1 MFLIFGHNNPI
12 LSLATTF
19 QVLFEFYSLDWAGTG
34 LGLSW
39 SFCHF
44 LHNLF
49 ERTRFEYK
57 TGHNTAPRCLHNF
70 YFMSPPSSPLHP
82 TLSAASTFIFNW
94 YNRYSG
100 LSFHAEFDFPES
112 CRLGLVRV
120 RSRKCFMVIVWFY
133 YLCGGP
139 RPSNCNQASDRI
151 LHEWRHQQE
160 RETREISNIEMI
172 LLWMS
177 S

>member
-12 LSLATTF
+12 LSLASTF
-19 QVLFEFYSLDWAGTG
+19 QVLFEFYSRDWAGTG
-34 LGLSW
+34 LGLSS

-70 YFMSPPSSPLHP
+70 YFMSPSSPPSLLP
-82 TLSAASTFIFNW
+82 LFLLFSTEIQPIQLIFPFMRNLI
-94 YNRYSG
+94 S
-100 LSFHAEFDFPES
+100 L
-112 CRLGLVRV
+112 RV
-120 RSRKCFMVIVWFY
+120 ADWSTRKCFMVIVWFY

-151 LHEWRHQQE
+151 LHEWRHQHKWLGN
-160 RETREISNIEMI
+160 RETSRI
-172 LLWMS
+172 LKLY
-177 S
+177 

>member
-1 MFLIFGHNNPI
+1 MV
-12 LSLATTF
+12 TTIQSWVWLQHF
-19 QVLFEFYSLDWAGTG
+19 RFYLNFTAGTG

-70 YFMSPPSSPLHP
+70 YFMSPPSSPLP
-82 TLSAASTFIFNW
+82 LLCTTSLFLPQLLFSTEIQPIQLIFLLMQNLVSLSVADW
-94 YNRYSG
+94 
-100 LSFHAEFDFPES
+100 E
-112 CRLGLVRV
+112 RV
-120 RSRKCFMVIVWFY
+120 SSRKCFMVIVWFY

-151 LHEWRHQQE
+151 LHEWRHQHKWLGKIGKLLE
-160 RETREISNIEMI
+160 YWNNINMNVIS
-172 LLWMS
+172 
-177 S
+177 